1 MQQTHETVFPAAEVF
16 MDTKYTVQLL
26 FGDSFQDLA
35 FKKNHIEVFNILCSP
50 EHEMDT
56 KLKAQLEVSKQI
68 VDQFGE
74 GFNQ

>member
-26 FGDSFQDLA
+26 FGDSFQDIA
-35 FKKNHIEVFNILCSP
+35 FKKNHIEVVNIICSP

-56 KLKAQLEVSKQI
+56 KHKAQLEVSKQI
-68 VDQFGE
+68 VEQFGE
-74 GFNQ
+74 LFNQ